1 MDKTKKVQ
9 PLSES
14 TKWREDFP
22 VDEVKEHFVERR
34 EFTKF
39 LLLISGSLVIGQVY
53 IGFQNIFRKSAQLPP
68 VRKIATID
76 SLKVNDFITFLYPG
90 KEDTCILVRLNQS
103 KFVAFSNKCTHLMC
117 PVIPKMEEKKFYC
130 PCHAGYFDL
139 ATGNA
144 LSGPPP
150 RGLARVKL
158 KFLGGDIYA
167 EGMVI

>member
-1 MDKTKKVQ
+1 MKETKKVQ
-9 PLSES
+9 PLTEA

-39 LLLISGSLVIGQVY
+39 LLLISGSFVIGQVY
-53 IGFQNIFRKSAQLPP
+53 IGFQNIFRKSDQLPP
-68 VRKIATID
+68 VKKIASIE
-76 SLKVNDFITFLYPG
+76 SLKVNDFITFQYPAKG
-90 KEDTCILVRLNQS
+90 DTCILVRLEQN

-117 PVIPKMEEKKFYC
+117 PVIPKVEEKKFYC
-130 PCHAGYFDL
+130 PCHAGFFDL
-139 ATGNA
+139 ATGNV

-158 KFLGGDIYA
+158 KFMGGDIYA
-167 EGMVI
+167 DGMVI